1 MEPWFEKK
9 FSNSYGPGR
18 NHASNRRTVFPKSN
32 LSYTNIL
39 VLITT
44 LAFFGF
50 LILLKLVGPDKAVA
64 AVALIPSA
72 ILAGKGLWTLV
83 TSIFMHAG
91 FVHLFVNMVSLV
103 FIGNFVEKLIG
114 KKRFLG
120 LYFAG
125 GLFAGLFFVVIAAI
139 TGVDL
144 NVYAVGASGAI
155 FALGGLLAVLTPKL
169 PVLVFFIIPMPM
181 WAAMGVLIF
190 GLWVLS
196 STMGLP
202 IGNTAH
208 LGGLI
213 LGLGYGFYLKRK
225 YPRKTEMISK
235 YFTR

>member
-9 FSNSYGPGR
+9 FSHGGVKRGYPSAHR
-18 NHASNRRTVFPKSN
+18 IIVPKPSI
-32 LSYTNIL
+32 SYTNLLVIITSVAFLGFL
-39 VLITT
+39 VL
-44 LAFFGF
+44 
-50 LILLKLVGPDKAVA
+50 LKFVGPNKAVA
-64 AVALIPSA
+64 AVALMPSA
-72 ILAGKGLWTLV
+72 VLAGKSLWTFL
-83 TSIFMHAG
+83 TSMFMHAG
-91 FVHLFVNMVSLV
+91 FFHLFVNMISLM

-114 KKRFLG
+114 KRRFLG

-125 GLFAGLFFVVIAAI
+125 GLFAGLFFVVIAGI

-155 FALGGLLAVLTPKL
+155 FALGGLLAVLTPRL

-190 GLWVLS
+190 GLWAFSLS
-196 STMGLP
+196 MGLP